1 MRAMDVERLAAS
13 YGLAI
18 YTLGSLMYVELLNR
32 RFAWGPDGRWDLL
45 PAPNAMISLCA
56 FVPGY
61 KRTCAFVPDS
71 SLSPEKVDVH
81 SNQVDEHSNPE
92 GCVKILDH
100 RVVEFVRNSTYDMS
114 ILKIRNLDELKQFF
128 DDFHAK
134 WAERRKMHKIQE
146 ISSITG
152 DYTV

>member
-18 YTLGSLMYVELLNR
+18 DTLGSLMYVELLNW

-45 PAPNAMISLCA
+45 PAPNAMSL
-56 FVPGY
+56 G
-61 KRTCAFVPDS
+61 TFVPDS
-71 SLSPEKVDVH
+71 SLSPEKVDEH
-81 SNQVDEHSNPE
+81 SNQE
-92 GCVKILDH
+92 GCFKIVNH

-114 ILKIRNLDELKQFF
+114 ILEIRNLDELKQFF
-128 DDFHAK
+128 DDFYAK

>member
-1 MRAMDVERLAAS
+1 MRLMDVKRLATS

-18 YTLGSLMYVELLNR
+18 DTLGSLMYVELLNW

-45 PAPNAMISLCA
+45 PAPNAISL
-56 FVPGY
+56 G
-61 KRTCAFVPDS
+61 TFVPDRLS
-71 SLSPEKVDVH
+71 STEKVDEHSNHGYYVHNEH
-81 SNQVDEHSNPE
+81 SNQVDVHSNPE
-92 GCVKILDH
+92 GCFKIVNH

-114 ILKIRNLDELKQFF
+114 ILEIRNLDELKQFF
-128 DDFHAK
+128 DDFYAK

>member
-1 MRAMDVERLAAS
+1 MRLMDVKRLTTSYAS

-18 YTLGSLMYVELLNR
+18 DTLGSLMYVELLNW

-45 PAPNAMISLCA
+45 PAPNAMISL
-56 FVPGY
+56 G
-61 KRTCAFVPDS
+61 TFVPDKLS
-71 SLSPEKVDVH
+71 STEKA
-81 SNQVDEHSNPE
+81 DERNSE
-92 GCVKILDH
+92 GCFKISDY
-100 RVVEFVRNSTYDMS
+100 RIVNFVRNSTYDMS

-128 DDFHAK
+128 DDFYAK